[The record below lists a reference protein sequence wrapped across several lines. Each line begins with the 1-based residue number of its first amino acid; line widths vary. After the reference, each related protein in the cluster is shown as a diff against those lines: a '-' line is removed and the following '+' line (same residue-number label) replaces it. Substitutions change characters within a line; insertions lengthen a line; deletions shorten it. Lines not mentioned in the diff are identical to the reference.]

1 MDLEDP
7 RLYDRGKQPE
17 LDFSGGNLEVSVIE
31 EGPIVKPRKR
41 VAKDKT
47 YSNFLKMV
55 ENLHTNDYRGRRKA
69 MFNCF
74 GRRFGPEGVT
84 PLARMSD
91 DQVWKVC
98 EGLKRYARQRLG
110 ND

>member
-1 MDLEDP
+1 
-7 RLYDRGKQPE
+7 
-17 LDFSGGNLEVSVIE
+17 
-31 EGPIVKPRKR
+31 
-41 VAKDKT
+41 
-47 YSNFLKMV
+47 MV